1 MTNFEKYHEEMI
13 EKKYRAVKN
22 GKPISCKS
30 VGCSECEHYDE
41 DSTLL
46 KWLAKE
52 YKEQNQKLTEK
63 EMYLC
68 KAFNSGYIARDMN
81 GDLYFYASKP
91 EKGDYVWRDNGTMC
105 KIPPISCFSFIKWE
119 DKEPHSI
126 EDMLKWEVKE
136 YEEDIDETTEVTL

>member
-1 MTNFEKYHEEMI
+1 MTNFEKYHQEII
-13 EKKYRAVKN
+13 ENGYTAVKN
-22 GKPISCKS
+22 GRLAHCGKTKCCECDLYCIYEH
-30 VGCSECEHYDE
+30 CSIKMIE
-41 DSTLL
+41 
-46 KWLAKE
+46 WLAKE

-126 EDMLKWEVKE
+126 EDMLTWEV
-136 YEEDIDETTEVTL
+136 EE